1 MATNMALLRGK
12 IVAKGL
18 TQERVAEQMGIDSS
32 TFSRK
37 MQTQGLAFSIGE
49 MHKIADILQLT
60 SEEASA
66 IFLQ

>member
-37 MQTQGLAFSIGE
+37 MQAQGLAFSIGE